1 MKYRECEVD
10 NLVSTNQNM
19 IRQNRLNLV
28 VRNLLLACAVL
39 TVFITAGIILSLVM
53 NTFSFFGEVSVWSFL
68 TGTEWTPLFANPQY
82 GVLPLIAGTLLVT
95 VCAALIA
102 LPLGLF
108 SAIYLSEYAHPT
120 TRKFLK
126 PVLEILAGIPS
137 IVYGYFALNL
147 ITPTLQN
154 LIPQTEIYNAASA
167 GIAMGIM
174 IMPMVCSLSEDALS
188 AVPPGMKHGG
198 YALGANKLEVVLGI
212 SIPQAFSGIVSSFVL
227 AVSRAIGETMIVTV
241 AAGARPSLTLNP
253 LVSVQ
258 TLTSFIAQAS
268 SGDNAHGTTSYYA
281 LYAVG
286 MLLFLI
292 TFSMNILAH
301 HIIRRRKEA
310 MG

>member
-1 MKYRECEVD
+1 MDLSSR
-10 NLVSTNQNM
+10 NI
-19 IRQNRLNLV
+19 IRQKKLNGV

-39 TVFITAGIILSLVM
+39 TVFITVGIILSLVM
-53 NTFSFFGEVSVWSFL
+53 NTFSFFKEVSLWSFL

-82 GVLPLIAGTLLVT
+82 GVLPLIAGTLIVT
-95 VCAALIA
+95 LCAAVIA

-108 SAIYLSEYAHPT
+108 SAIYLSEYAHPR

-126 PVLEILAGIPS
+126 PILEILAGIPS

-147 ITPTLQN
+147 ITPVLQS

-188 AVPPGMKHGG
+188 AVPTSMKHGG
-198 YALGANKLEVVLGI
+198 YALGANRLEVVLGI
-212 SIPQAFSGIVSSFVL
+212 SLPHAFSGIVSSFVL
-227 AVSRAIGETMIVTV
+227 ALSRAIGETMIVTV
-241 AAGARPSLTLNP
+241 AAGARPTFTLNP

-268 SGDNAHGTTSYYA
+268 QGDNAHGTTSYYA

-286 MLLFLI
+286 MLLFVI
-292 TFSMNILAH
+292 TFTMNIFAH
-301 HIIRRRKEA
+301 HVIRRRKEA